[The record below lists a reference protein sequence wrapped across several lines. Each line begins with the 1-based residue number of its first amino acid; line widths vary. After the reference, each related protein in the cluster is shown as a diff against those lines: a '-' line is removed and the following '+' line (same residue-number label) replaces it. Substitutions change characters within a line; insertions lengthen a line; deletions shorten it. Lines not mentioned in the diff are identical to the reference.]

1 MKKVIFSLLAVMAV
15 VFVTNNAQAQTA
27 PLPLKVGVFDMDIIV
42 ARLPEYK
49 NVEKKL
55 EDYQKDSLGPK
66 RDELEFQY
74 NQQDSI
80 YKADSI
86 AKKPKSVLDYA
97 NKQRQQFAWQLYNW
111 QNIVQNA
118 SRQKFTE
125 LSQPLYE
132 KVNKAYLDAVKAAK
146 VTLVLKPDAVMFVDD
161 KVVVNLFE
169 PVAKTLGIDL
179 NAKDSTDANGAP
191 GGGN

>member
-1 MKKVIFSLLAVMAV
+1 MKKVIFSLLAVMAL
-15 VFVTNNAQAQTA
+15 VFVANNSQAQTTPA
-27 PLPLKVGVFDMDIIV
+27 LKVGVFDMDIIV

-49 NVEKKL
+49 NVQAKL
-55 EDYQKDSLGPK
+55 EEYQRDSLGTK

-74 NQQDSI
+74 NRLDSM
-80 YKADSI
+80 YKADSL
-86 AKKPKSVLDYA
+86 AKKPKSVLDYS

-118 SRQKFTE
+118 SRQKFSE

-146 VTLVLKPDAVMFVDD
+146 VTLVIKPDAVMFVDD